1 MSETT
6 SPPASLPHGQKRI
19 AGLDLARYL
28 AFLGV
33 VWVNYTV
40 LHFHETGNKGIETLF
55 QGNAAALFVT
65 VAGVGISL
73 LSRQARATRDTQVVK
88 KAQSVL
94 RKRALFLAV
103 LGMILVALGWQA
115 DILHYYAAW
124 LFMAT
129 FLLLASNRSLWIAMA
144 VCVVVFYLSL
154 PWYERGWDWETLN
167 YTDMWTATGFLHN
180 LFFNGWHPIFPWF
193 VFILVGMLVGRTD
206 LSNLKTRRRIGWI
219 ALVVFVVFEIL
230 SIGALQIAKHYGA
243 DISYGGE
250 AAALLGT
257 ASIPPSIFYLTT
269 GAGAA
274 IVFLVICFDFAER
287 FGTTRLVRWCAIT
300 GRHLLTHYTLHA
312 LIFLALYMMNGQ
324 KMPAYPYLLTAAFT
338 NFIGAMIFSVLWNQR
353 FNQGPLEMVMR
364 RFSG

>member
-1 MSETT
+1 MSQAEN
-6 SPPASLPHGQKRI
+6 PPVKRQRI
-19 AGLDLARYL
+19 TGLDFARYW

-40 LHFHETGNKGIETLF
+40 LHFHETGNTGIETLF

-65 VAGVGISL
+65 IAGIGISL
-73 LSRQARATRDTQVVK
+73 LSRDARVTRDKQIIK

-103 LGMILVALGWQA
+103 LGVALLAIGWEA
-115 DILHYYAAW
+115 DILHYYAVW

-129 FLLLASNRSLWIAMA
+129 FFLTASNRTLWIAVA
-144 VCVVVFYLSL
+144 LCIVVFYLSL
-154 PWYERGWDWETLN
+154 PWYERGWDWETLT
-167 YTDMWTATGFLHN
+167 YTDLWTPLGFLHN
-180 LFFNGWHPIFPWF
+180 LFFNGWHPVFPWF
-193 VFILVGMLVGRTD
+193 VFILVGMLVGRAD
-206 LSNLKTRRRIGWI
+206 LSNPKTRRRIGWI
-219 ALVVFVVFEIL
+219 GLAVFVAFEIL
-230 SIGALQIAKHYGA
+230 SIGGLQIAQHYGA

-269 GAGAA
+269 GVGAA
-274 IVFLVICFDFAER
+274 IAFLIICFDIAER

-312 LIFLALYMMNGQ
+312 LIFLALYAMNGQ
-324 KMPAYPYLLTAAFT
+324 SMPDYPYLLTAAWS
-338 NFIGAMIFSVLWNQR
+338 NFIGAMIFSVLWNRR
-353 FNQGPLEMVMR
+353 FNQGPLELLMR
-364 RFSG
+364 RLSR